1 MHVILA
7 LSLAIH
13 GCYVG
18 SKMVV
23 SLYALHLG
31 ANQAVVGVIAM
42 LYAVVPLVL
51 GVFVGRMADTLGMRM
66 LTLSGSVCIGIA
78 LVAGWYGG
86 SLTALFILAVL
97 VGSGFLLCNVC
108 IQNLTGGWGG
118 PEDRARN
125 FSILSI
131 GYSVSSFAAPMIM
144 GFTIDLAG
152 HGAALLV
159 LAAFTLL
166 PVAVLSA
173 TGRYTTIAAAPA
185 KTEERRALDLLR
197 IPPLRRLIIM
207 SGLMVAASDLFV
219 FYVPVFAHSVGLSA
233 STTGVIMGAY
243 AAAMFSTRFA
253 MPRLVKRWH
262 PGQILFVAMSVSGL
276 AFLAFPFF
284 TVVHTLMAL
293 AFVIGLGLG
302 CGQPLS
308 MSMTYDASPPG
319 RTGETTG
326 LRLTAN
332 NMARVVVPLVSG
344 ALGAAF
350 GAAPVFWLCA
360 VNLFAISGLVRAPK
374 SR

>member
-1 MHVILA
+1 
-7 LSLAIH
+7 
-13 GCYVG
+13 
-18 SKMVV
+18 
-23 SLYALHLG
+23 
-31 ANQAVVGVIAM
+31 
-42 LYAVVPLVL
+42 
-51 GVFVGRMADTLGMRM
+51 
-66 LTLSGSVCIGIA
+66 
-78 LVAGWYGG
+78 
-86 SLTALFILAVL
+86 
-97 VGSGFLLCNVC
+97 
-108 IQNLTGGWGG
+108 
-118 PEDRARN
+118 
-125 FSILSI
+125 
-131 GYSVSSFAAPMIM
+131 VSSFAAPMIM
-144 GFTIDLAG
+144 GFTIDYAG

-166 PVAVLSA
+166 PIVVLSA
-173 TGRYTTIAAAPA
+173 TGRYTTIAATPA
-185 KTEERRALDLLR
+185 KTEKRSALDLLR

-233 STTGVIMGAY
+233 STTGLIMGAY

-253 MPRLVKRWH
+253 MPRLVMHWQ
-262 PGQILFVAMSVSGL
+262 PGQILFVAMGVSGL

-308 MSMTYDASPPG
+308 MSMTYDRSPPG

-360 VNLFAISGLVRAPK
+360 LNLFAISGLARSPK
-374 SR
+374 SN